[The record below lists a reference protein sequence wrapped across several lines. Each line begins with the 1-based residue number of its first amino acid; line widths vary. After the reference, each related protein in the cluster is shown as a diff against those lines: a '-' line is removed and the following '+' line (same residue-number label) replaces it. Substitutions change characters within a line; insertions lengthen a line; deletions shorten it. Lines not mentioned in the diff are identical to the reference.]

1 MIRRPPRS
9 TLFPY
14 TTLFRSRLL
23 AEQELRVRPRDDA
36 DGARQREEREGAP
49 AGGRLL
55 AAVEVD
61 IHLAGEAPAQHIGI
75 GHEQAEA
82 RLANGAPDRARRR
95 QRVGEL
101 RHVAVVDASVREEA
115 IHEHE
120 TGQLDGALGG
130 RRGRGRGGGG
140 GGRWWRLR
148 RERKG
153 DGDERDE
160 QRGPHLGLLAV
171 SV

>member
-9 TLFPY
+9 TQGRTLFPY
-14 TTLFRSRLL
+14 TTLFRS
-23 AEQELRVRPRDDA
+23 
-36 DGARQREEREGAP
+36 
-49 AGGRLL
+49 
-55 AAVEVD
+55 
-61 IHLAGEAPAQHIGI
+61 HIGI

-82 RLANGAPDRARRR
+82 RLADGAADRARRR
-95 QRVGEL
+95 ERVNEL

-130 RRGRGRGGGG
+130 GGG

-153 DGDERDE
+153 DGDERE
-160 QRGPHLGLLAV
+160 QQRGPHLGLLAV
-171 SV
+171 SI